1 MKQCRKIRHCF
12 CNLRVIGCFVRT
24 NELVFT
30 SAGKHVRLNCTNT
43 DSTVGVRLKY
53 GWREVML
60 FMNRN
65 RFLMIPLVLAVAGSM
80 GLSGCRKNSD
90 EENMVMDAGPSV
102 ETAVRTDIENVY
114 TAKGKI
120 ISGQESSMNVK
131 GASGSDALIIDQVYV
146 QVGDL
151 VKAGDVLYTLDLTD
165 TQKDLAMKEQQ
176 QAISDQQ
183 NALTQ
188 SANQR
193 ALSDAQ
199 AESGDQYTSGTNSL
213 LRSAEDTNK
222 AIEQQ
227 VQDQQKLQEYKD
239 EETRTKATYDLL
251 QSQVDSLQADA
262 DEKDAKLQ
270 SKQREYELQSK
281 QREYEKHM
289 IENSAAGSSSENEQ
303 KEEQGGQKQ
312 ESQGT
317 DLKTLEIQQL
327 EARYAA
333 EDAKAALTK
342 AQTALSEAKTAYE
355 TAKGKRET
363 YENTVK
369 SDQTATTSGVRALED
384 QGMAV
389 NKGNRS
395 VLSAEQAARNAIASQ
410 NLSHQSDLLTSES
423 EIAKLKEKLENGQV
437 IATMDGTVTAVN
449 VVAGQAYSGTDGVVL
464 DNLSKMKVSADIDEA
479 HIADLHVGT
488 RVRVKTDST
497 GAAELEG
504 TVTFTSPT
512 PTKETA
518 NTGSGT
524 GSSSS
529 SGNSQN
535 TKTRAT
541 YKVEVTLDEPNDRLR
556 IGMTA
561 NIDFIVASA
570 KNVIAVPTS
579 CLIDDGNG
587 NYFVNVVQGDA
598 SGASF
603 GTTGDGMTDGSA
615 GDMQDG
621 MTDAS
626 GDSSMGTA
634 TEVMVTT
641 GVADDYYTE
650 ITSGNIQEGEQ
661 IQSSMPYDSGD
672 YSDMMSGI
680 YDTQ

>member
-1 MKQCRKIRHCF
+1 
-12 CNLRVIGCFVRT
+12 
-24 NELVFT
+24 
-30 SAGKHVRLNCTNT
+30 
-43 DSTVGVRLKY
+43 
-53 GWREVML
+53 ML

-120 ISGQESSMNVK
+120 ISGQESSMNAK

-151 VKAGDVLYTLDLTD
+151 VKAGDILYTLDLTD

-193 ALSDAQ
+193 ALSEAQ
-199 AESGDQYTSGTNSL
+199 ADSGDQYTSGTNSL
-213 LRSAEDTNK
+213 IRSAEDTNK

-262 DEKDAKLQ
+262 DEKEAKLQ
-270 SKQREYELQSK
+270 ELQRDNAK
-281 QREYEKHM
+281 KTPD
-289 IENSAAGSSSENEQ
+289 AGSTEASLTEEERQ
-303 KEEQGGQKQ
+303 KLLRAGW
-312 ESQGT
+312 
-317 DLKTLEIQQL
+317 D
-327 EARYAA
+327 A

-342 AQTALSEAKTAYE
+342 AQTALSEAKAAYE
-355 TAKGKRET
+355 TAKGNRET

-529 SGNSQN
+529 SGNNQN

-561 NIDFIVASA
+561 SIDFIVASA

-587 NYFVNVVQGDA
+587 NYFVNVVQGDS
-598 SGASF
+598 SGASSAA
-603 GTTGDGMTDGSA
+603 TGDGMTEEPA

-626 GDSSMGTA
+626 GDASMGTA

-661 IQSSMPYDSGD
+661 IQSSMPQDSGD

>member
-1 MKQCRKIRHCF
+1 
-12 CNLRVIGCFVRT
+12 
-24 NELVFT
+24 
-30 SAGKHVRLNCTNT
+30 
-43 DSTVGVRLKY
+43 
-53 GWREVML
+53 ML

-65 RFLMIPLVLAVAGSM
+65 RFLMIPLVLAVAGSI

-120 ISGQESSMNVK
+120 ISGQESSMNAK

-193 ALSDAQ
+193 ALSEAQ
-199 AESGDQYTSGTNSL
+199 ADSGDQYTSGTNSL
-213 LRSAEDTNK
+213 IRSAEDTNK

-251 QSQVDSLQADA
+251 QTQVDSLQANA
-262 DEKDAKLQ
+262 DEKEAALQKLQ
-270 SKQREYELQSK
+270 RE
-281 QREYEKHM
+281 
-289 IENSAAGSSSENEQ
+289 NA
-303 KEEQGGQKQ
+303 
-312 ESQGT
+312 
-317 DLKTLEIQQL
+317 LKTPDSGSTEASLTEDERQAQL
-327 EARYAA
+327 RAGWDA
-333 EDAKAALTK
+333 EDAKNALTK
-342 AQTALSEAKTAYE
+342 AQTALTEAKAAYE
-355 TAKGKRET
+355 TAKGNRET

-561 NIDFIVASA
+561 SIDFIVASA

-587 NYFVNVVQGDA
+587 NYFVNVVQGDSSEA
-598 SGASF
+598 SS
-603 GTTGDGMTDGSA
+603 GTSGDGMTDGSA
-615 GDMQDG
+615 EDMQDG

-626 GDSSMGTA
+626 GDASMGTA

-661 IQSSMPYDSGD
+661 IQSSMPQGSGD

>member
-1 MKQCRKIRHCF
+1 
-12 CNLRVIGCFVRT
+12 
-24 NELVFT
+24 
-30 SAGKHVRLNCTNT
+30 
-43 DSTVGVRLKY
+43 
-53 GWREVML
+53 ML

-120 ISGQESSMNVK
+120 ISGQESSMNAK

-193 ALSDAQ
+193 ALSEAQ
-199 AESGDQYTSGTNSL
+199 ADSGDQYTSGTNSL
-213 LRSAEDTNK
+213 IRSAEDTNK

-251 QSQVDSLQADA
+251 QSQADSLQANA
-262 DEKDAKLQ
+262 DEKEAALQ
-270 SKQREYELQSK
+270 AKQREYEMQSK
-281 QREYEKHM
+281 QREYEKYM

-312 ESQGT
+312 EQGGQKQESQGT
-317 DLKTLEIQQL
+317 DLKTLEIQNL

-342 AQTALSEAKTAYE
+342 AQTALSEAKAAYE
-355 TAKGKRET
+355 TARGNRES

-449 VVAGQAYSGTDGVVL
+449 VIAGQAYSGTDGVVL

-497 GAAELEG
+497 GATELEG

-529 SGNSQN
+529 SGNNQN

-561 NIDFIVASA
+561 SIDFIVASA

-587 NYFVNVVQGDA
+587 NYFVNVVQGDSSEA
-598 SGASF
+598 SS
-603 GTTGDGMTDGSA
+603 GTSGDGMTDGSA
-615 GDMQDG
+615 EDMQDG

-626 GDSSMGTA
+626 GDASMGTA

-661 IQSSMPYDSGD
+661 IQSSMPQDSGD

>member
-1 MKQCRKIRHCF
+1 
-12 CNLRVIGCFVRT
+12 
-24 NELVFT
+24 
-30 SAGKHVRLNCTNT
+30 
-43 DSTVGVRLKY
+43 
-53 GWREVML
+53 ML

-120 ISGQESSMNVK
+120 ISGQESSMNAK

-193 ALSDAQ
+193 ALSEAQ
-199 AESGDQYTSGTNSL
+199 ADSGDQYTSGTNSL
-213 LRSAEDTNK
+213 IRSAEDTNK

-262 DEKDAKLQ
+262 DEKEAT
-270 SKQREYELQSK
+270 LQSK
-281 QREYEKHM
+281 QREYEKNM

-312 ESQGT
+312 EQGGQKQEQGGQKQESQGT
-317 DLKTLEIQQL
+317 DLKTLEIQKL
-327 EARYAA
+327 EASYAA

-342 AQTALSEAKTAYE
+342 AQTALSEAKAAYE

-529 SGNSQN
+529 SGNNQN

-561 NIDFIVASA
+561 SIDFIVASA

-587 NYFVNVVQGDA
+587 NYFVNVVQGD
-598 SGASF
+598 SSEASF

-615 GDMQDG
+615 EDMQDG

-626 GDSSMGTA
+626 GDASMGTA

>member
-1 MKQCRKIRHCF
+1 
-12 CNLRVIGCFVRT
+12 
-24 NELVFT
+24 
-30 SAGKHVRLNCTNT
+30 
-43 DSTVGVRLKY
+43 
-53 GWREVML
+53 ML

-213 LRSAEDTNK
+213 IRSAEDTNK

-262 DEKDAKLQ
+262 DEKEAKLQ
-270 SKQREYELQSK
+270 AKQRDYDEQMLK
-281 QREYEKHM
+281 
-289 IENSAAGSSSENEQ
+289 NGTVVSSEANAGAGNPGSESGLTE
-303 KEEQGGQKQ
+303 KEKEAK
-312 ESQGT
+312 
-317 DLKTLEIQQL
+317 DKLKQL
-327 EARYAA
+327 ETDKMKAGWDA

-661 IQSSMPYDSGD
+661 IQSSMPQDSGD

>member
-1 MKQCRKIRHCF
+1 
-12 CNLRVIGCFVRT
+12 
-24 NELVFT
+24 
-30 SAGKHVRLNCTNT
+30 
-43 DSTVGVRLKY
+43 
-53 GWREVML
+53 ML

-120 ISGQESSMNVK
+120 ISGQESSMNAK

-151 VKAGDVLYTLDLTD
+151 VKAGDILYTLDLTD

-193 ALSDAQ
+193 ALSEAQ
-199 AESGDQYTSGTNSL
+199 ADSGDQYTSGTNSL
-213 LRSAEDTNK
+213 IRSAEDTNK

-251 QSQVDSLQADA
+251 QSQVDSLQANA
-262 DEKDAKLQ
+262 DEKEAALQ
-270 SKQREYELQSK
+270 SKQRRYDELMLKNGTAASSGV
-281 QREYEKHM
+281 
-289 IENSAAGSSSENEQ
+289 NAGAAGTGGGAGSGTTGNTGSESGLTEQ
-303 KEEQGGQKQ
+303 EKEE
-312 ESQGT
+312 
-317 DLKTLEIQQL
+317 LKQL
-327 EARYAA
+327 ETDKMKAGWDA
-333 EDAKAALTK
+333 EDAKASLAKT
-342 AQTALSEAKTAYE
+342 QTALSEAKAAYE
-355 TAKGKRET
+355 TAKGNRET

-529 SGNSQN
+529 SGNNQN

-561 NIDFIVASA
+561 SIDFIVASA

-587 NYFVNVVQGDA
+587 NYFVNVVQGDS
-598 SGASF
+598 SGASSE
-603 GTTGDGMTDGSA
+603 TTGDGMTDGSA

-626 GDSSMGTA
+626 GDASMGTA

-661 IQSSMPYDSGD
+661 IQSSMPQDSGD

>member
-1 MKQCRKIRHCF
+1 
-12 CNLRVIGCFVRT
+12 
-24 NELVFT
+24 
-30 SAGKHVRLNCTNT
+30 
-43 DSTVGVRLKY
+43 
-53 GWREVML
+53 ML

-227 VQDQQKLQEYKD
+227 VQDQQKLQGYKD

-251 QSQVDSLQADA
+251 QSQVDSLQADT

-270 SKQREYELQSK
+270 ELTRRYDYLTLKSGTSASSAPNAGTGSTGGAATGTTG
-281 QREYEKHM
+281 
-289 IENSAAGSSSENEQ
+289 NSGSESGLTEQ
-303 KEEQGGQKQ
+303 EKEELKQLEFQKQ
-312 ESQGT
+312 EAGWAVT
-317 DLKTLEIQQL
+317 
-327 EARYAA
+327 
-333 EDAKAALTK
+333 DAKAALTK
-342 AQTALSEAKTAYE
+342 AQTALSEAKAAYE
-355 TAKGKRET
+355 TAKGNRET

-449 VVAGQAYSGTDGVVL
+449 VIAGQAYSGTDGVVL

-535 TKTRAT
+535 TKARAT

-615 GDMQDG
+615 EDMQDG

-626 GDSSMGTA
+626 GDSSVGTA

-661 IQSSMPYDSGD
+661 IQSGMPQDSGD

>member
-1 MKQCRKIRHCF
+1 
-12 CNLRVIGCFVRT
+12 
-24 NELVFT
+24 
-30 SAGKHVRLNCTNT
+30 
-43 DSTVGVRLKY
+43 
-53 GWREVML
+53 ML

-90 EENMVMDAGPSV
+90 EENMVMDTGPSV

-120 ISGQESSMNVK
+120 ISGQESSMNAK

-151 VKAGDVLYTLDLTD
+151 VKAGDILYTLDLTD

-193 ALSDAQ
+193 ALSEAQ
-199 AESGDQYTSGTNSL
+199 ADSGDQYTSGTNSL
-213 LRSAEDTNK
+213 IRSAEDTNK

-251 QSQVDSLQADA
+251 QSQADSLQVNA
-262 DEKDAKLQ
+262 DEKEAALQ
-270 SKQREYELQSK
+270 AKQRRYDELMLKNGTAASSGV
-281 QREYEKHM
+281 
-289 IENSAAGSSSENEQ
+289 NAGAAGTGGGAGSGTTGNTGSESGLTEQ
-303 KEEQGGQKQ
+303 EKEE
-312 ESQGT
+312 
-317 DLKTLEIQQL
+317 LKQL
-327 EARYAA
+327 ETDKMKAGWDA
-333 EDAKAALTK
+333 EDAKASLAKT
-342 AQTALSEAKTAYE
+342 QTALSEAKAAYE
-355 TAKGKRET
+355 TAKGNRET

-615 GDMQDG
+615 EDMQDG

-626 GDSSMGTA
+626 GDSTMGTA

-661 IQSSMPYDSGD
+661 IQSSMPQDSGD

>member
-1 MKQCRKIRHCF
+1 
-12 CNLRVIGCFVRT
+12 
-24 NELVFT
+24 
-30 SAGKHVRLNCTNT
+30 
-43 DSTVGVRLKY
+43 
-53 GWREVML
+53 ML

-213 LRSAEDTNK
+213 IRSAEDTNK

-251 QSQVDSLQADA
+251 QSQMDSLQADA
-262 DEKDAKLQ
+262 DEKDAALKD
-270 SKQREYELQSK
+270 KQRRYDEQMLKNGTVVSSEA
-281 QREYEKHM
+281 
-289 IENSAAGSSSENEQ
+289 NAGAGTPGGGAAGTTGNPGSESALTEQ
-303 KEEQGGQKQ
+303 EAKDK
-312 ESQGT
+312 
-317 DLKTLEIQQL
+317 LKQL
-327 EARYAA
+327 ETDKMKAGWDA

-342 AQTALSEAKTAYE
+342 AQTALSEAKAAYE
-355 TAKGKRET
+355 TAKGNRET

>member
-1 MKQCRKIRHCF
+1 
-12 CNLRVIGCFVRT
+12 
-24 NELVFT
+24 
-30 SAGKHVRLNCTNT
+30 
-43 DSTVGVRLKY
+43 
-53 GWREVML
+53 
-60 FMNRN
+60 MNRH
-65 RFLMIPLVLAVAGSM
+65 RFLIFPLTLALAGSM
-80 GLSGCRKNSD
+80 GLSACHKNDGDDMQVDVSSS
-90 EENMVMDAGPSV
+90 M

-131 GASGSDALIIDQVYV
+131 GAAGADAVVIDQVYV

-151 VKAGDVLYTLDLTD
+151 VKAGDVLYTIDTTD
-165 TQKDLAMKEQQ
+165 TERDLALKEQQ

-183 NALTQ
+183 NAIAQ
-188 SANQR
+188 SNNQR

-199 AESGDQYTSGTNSL
+199 ADSGDQYVTGTRDL
-213 LRSAEDTNK
+213 MRGAEDTNQ
-222 AIEQQ
+222 AIDQQ
-227 VQDQQKLQEYKD
+227 LQDQQKLQSYKD
-239 EETRTKATYDLL
+239 EETRTKAAQDAL
-251 QSQVDSLQADA
+251 QAQVDSLQADYDDKYA
-262 DEKDAKLQ
+262 HYQDLSRQAAMK
-270 SKQREYELQSK
+270 SSELG
-281 QREYEKHM
+281 
-289 IENSAAGSSSENEQ
+289 SASSNAGSTQSTNAGNTGSTQNGSAGSTGISPEAQ
-303 KEEQGGQKQ
+303 KELD
-312 ESQGT
+312 
-317 DLKTLEIQQL
+317 DLNREVMKAQWSS
-327 EARYAA
+327 
-333 EDAKAALTK
+333 EDAKDALAK
-342 AQTALSEAKTAYE
+342 AQTALSDAKTAYE
-355 TAKGKRET
+355 TAKSSRES
-363 YENTVK
+363 YESTVK
-369 SDQTATTSGVRALED
+369 ADQNSTTTDVRALED
-384 QGMAV
+384 QGTAV
-389 NKGNRS
+389 NKNNRA
-395 VLSAEQAARNAIASQ
+395 VLSAEQSARNAIASQ
-410 NLSHQSDLLTSES
+410 SLSHKSDTLTNES

-449 VVAGQAYSGTDGVVL
+449 VAAGQTYSGSDGVVL

-497 GAAELEG
+497 GQTQLEG

-512 PTKETA
+512 PTKETSNNA
-518 NTGSGT
+518 GTGTS

-529 SGNSQN
+529 SVNSQN

-561 NIDFIVASA
+561 TIDFIVASA

-587 NYFVNVVQGDA
+587 NYFVNVVGTGSAA
-598 SGASF
+598 SGGSDDLSDA
-603 GTTGDGMTDGSA
+603 MTDDQAEGDNADGTGTNAMQGSGAFGGSA
-615 GDMQDG
+615 QMDSADFS
-621 MTDAS
+621 S
-626 GDSSMGTA
+626 GEAMDT

-661 IQSSMPYDSGD
+661 LQGSLPGDSGD

>member
-1 MKQCRKIRHCF
+1 
-12 CNLRVIGCFVRT
+12 
-24 NELVFT
+24 
-30 SAGKHVRLNCTNT
+30 
-43 DSTVGVRLKY
+43 
-53 GWREVML
+53 ML

-120 ISGQESSMNVK
+120 ISGQESSMNAK

-193 ALSDAQ
+193 ALSEAQ

-262 DEKDAKLQ
+262 DEKEATLQ
-270 SKQREYELQSK
+270 SKQK
-281 QREYEKHM
+281 EYEKKM

-312 ESQGT
+312 EQGGQKQESQGT
-317 DLKTLEIQQL
+317 DLKTLELQKL
-327 EARYAA
+327 EASYAA
-333 EDAKAALTK
+333 EDAKTALTK
-342 AQTALSEAKTAYE
+342 AQTALSEAKAAYE
-355 TAKGKRET
+355 TAKGNRET

-449 VVAGQAYSGTDGVVL
+449 VIAGQAYSGTDGVVL

-529 SGNSQN
+529 SGNNQN

-561 NIDFIVASA
+561 SIDFIVASA

>member
-1 MKQCRKIRHCF
+1 
-12 CNLRVIGCFVRT
+12 
-24 NELVFT
+24 
-30 SAGKHVRLNCTNT
+30 
-43 DSTVGVRLKY
+43 
-53 GWREVML
+53 
-60 FMNRN
+60 MNRH
-65 RFLMIPLVLAVAGSM
+65 RFLIFPLALALAGSM
-80 GLSGCRKNSD
+80 GLSACHKND
-90 EENMVMDAGPSV
+90 GDDMQTDAGPSI

-131 GASGSDALIIDQVYV
+131 GAAGSDAVVIDQVYV

-151 VKAGDVLYTLDLTD
+151 VKAGDVLYTIDTTD
-165 TQKDLAMKEQQ
+165 TERDLALKERQ

-183 NALTQ
+183 NAITQ
-188 SANQR
+188 SNNQR

-199 AESGDQYTSGTNSL
+199 ADSGDQYVTGTRDL
-213 LRSAEDTNK
+213 MRGAEDTNQ
-222 AIEQQ
+222 ALGQQ
-227 VQDQQKLQEYKD
+227 LQDQQKLQDYKD
-239 EETRTKATYDLL
+239 EETRTKATQDAL
-251 QSQVDSLQADA
+251 QAQVDALQADYDDKYA
-262 DEKDAKLQ
+262 HYQDLSRQAEMK
-270 SKQREYELQSK
+270 SSELGTAST
-281 QREYEKHM
+281 
-289 IENSAAGSSSENEQ
+289 NAAGTAS
-303 KEEQGGQKQ
+303 
-312 ESQGT
+312 SQGT
-317 DLKTLEIQQL
+317 AQNANAGSTGISAEAQKELDDLNREVMKAQWSSD
-327 EARYAA
+327 
-333 EDAKAALTK
+333 DAKNALAR
-342 AQTALSEAKTAYE
+342 AQTALSDAKTAYE
-355 TAKGKRET
+355 TAKGNRET

-369 SDQTATTSGVRALED
+369 ADQNSTTTDVRALED
-384 QGMAV
+384 QGTTV
-389 NKGNRS
+389 NKNNRS
-395 VLSAEQAARNAIASQ
+395 VLSAEQSARNAIASQ
-410 NLSHQSDLLTSES
+410 SLSHESDTLSNES

-449 VVAGQAYSGTDGVVL
+449 VSAGQTYSGSDGVVL

-497 GAAELEG
+497 GQTELEG

-512 PTKETA
+512 PTKETSNSA
-518 NTGSGT
+518 GTGAS

-535 TKTRAT
+535 TMTRAT

-561 NIDFIVASA
+561 TIDFIVASA

-587 NYFVNVVQGDA
+587 NYFVNVVGSGAAAPGETGDA
-598 SGASF
+598 ADSM
-603 GTTGDGMTDGSA
+603 TGDGTGAAATDAGSGDAAQGSGAFGGSA
-615 GDMQDG
+615 Q
-621 MTDAS
+621 TD
-626 GDSSMGTA
+626 DSSSEGAMNT

-661 IQSSMPYDSGD
+661 LQSSTPADSGD

>member
-1 MKQCRKIRHCF
+1 MIKQCRIHGHCF
-12 CNLRVIGCFVRT
+12 CNLWVIGCFVRT

-30 SAGKHVRLNCTNT
+30 RAGKHVRLNCTNT

-193 ALSDAQ
+193 ALSEAQ

-262 DEKDAKLQ
+262 DEKEAALQKLQ
-270 SKQREYELQSK
+270 RDNALKTPD
-281 QREYEKHM
+281 
-289 IENSAAGSSSENEQ
+289 AGSTEASLTEEERQ
-303 KEEQGGQKQ
+303 KLLRAGW
-312 ESQGT
+312 
-317 DLKTLEIQQL
+317 D
-327 EARYAA
+327 A

-342 AQTALSEAKTAYE
+342 AQTALSEAKAAYE
-355 TAKGKRET
+355 TAKGNRET

>member
-1 MKQCRKIRHCF
+1 
-12 CNLRVIGCFVRT
+12 
-24 NELVFT
+24 
-30 SAGKHVRLNCTNT
+30 
-43 DSTVGVRLKY
+43 
-53 GWREVML
+53 ML

-193 ALSDAQ
+193 ALTEAQ

-227 VQDQQKLQEYKD
+227 VQDQQKLQGYKD

-270 SKQREYELQSK
+270 ELTRRYDYLTLKSGT
-281 QREYEKHM
+281 
-289 IENSAAGSSSENEQ
+289 SASPAPNAGTGSTEGAASGTTVNPSSESGLTEQ
-303 KEEQGGQKQ
+303 EKEELKQLEFQKQ
-312 ESQGT
+312 EAGWAVT
-317 DLKTLEIQQL
+317 
-327 EARYAA
+327 
-333 EDAKAALTK
+333 DAKAALTK
-342 AQTALSEAKTAYE
+342 AQTALSEAKAAYE
-355 TAKGKRET
+355 TAKGNRET

-369 SDQTATTSGVRALED
+369 SDQTSTTSGVRALED

-603 GTTGDGMTDGSA
+603 GTTGDGLTDGSA

-661 IQSSMPYDSGD
+661 IQSSMPQDSGD

>member
-1 MKQCRKIRHCF
+1 MKQCRKIRRCF

-120 ISGQESSMNVK
+120 ISGQESSMNAK

-151 VKAGDVLYTLDLTD
+151 VKAGDILYTLDLTD

-193 ALSDAQ
+193 ALSEAQ
-199 AESGDQYTSGTNSL
+199 ADSGDQYTSGTNSL
-213 LRSAEDTNK
+213 LRNAEDTNK

-239 EETRTKATYDLL
+239 EETRTKANYDLL

-262 DEKDAKLQ
+262 DEKDAALQ
-270 SKQREYELQSK
+270 AKQRDYDEQMLK
-281 QREYEKHM
+281 
-289 IENSAAGSSSENEQ
+289 NGTVVSSEANAGAGNPGSESGLTE
-303 KEEQGGQKQ
+303 KEKEAK
-312 ESQGT
+312 
-317 DLKTLEIQQL
+317 DKLKQL
-327 EARYAA
+327 ETDKMKAGWDA

-661 IQSSMPYDSGD
+661 IQSSMPQDSGD

>member
-1 MKQCRKIRHCF
+1 
-12 CNLRVIGCFVRT
+12 
-24 NELVFT
+24 
-30 SAGKHVRLNCTNT
+30 
-43 DSTVGVRLKY
+43 
-53 GWREVML
+53 ML

-120 ISGQESSMNVK
+120 ISGQESSMNAK

-193 ALSDAQ
+193 ALSEAQ
-199 AESGDQYTSGTNSL
+199 ADSGDQYTSGTNSL
-213 LRSAEDTNK
+213 IRSAEDTNK

-251 QSQVDSLQADA
+251 QSQADSLQANA
-262 DEKDAKLQ
+262 DEKEAALQ
-270 SKQREYELQSK
+270 AKQREYEMQSK
-281 QREYEKHM
+281 QREYEKYM

-312 ESQGT
+312 EQGGQKQESQGT
-317 DLKTLEIQQL
+317 DLKTLEIQNL

-342 AQTALSEAKTAYE
+342 AQTALSEAKAAYE
-355 TAKGKRET
+355 TARGNRES

-449 VVAGQAYSGTDGVVL
+449 VIAGQAYSGTDGVVL

-529 SGNSQN
+529 SGNNQN

-561 NIDFIVASA
+561 SIDFIVASA

-587 NYFVNVVQGDA
+587 NYFVNVVQGDSSEA
-598 SGASF
+598 SS
-603 GTTGDGMTDGSA
+603 GTSGDGMTDGSA
-615 GDMQDG
+615 EDMQDG

-626 GDSSMGTA
+626 GDASMGTA

-661 IQSSMPYDSGD
+661 IQSSMPQDSGD

>member
-1 MKQCRKIRHCF
+1 M
-12 CNLRVIGCFVRT
+12 
-24 NELVFT
+24 
-30 SAGKHVRLNCTNT
+30 
-43 DSTVGVRLKY
+43 
-53 GWREVML
+53 
-60 FMNRN
+60 
-65 RFLMIPLVLAVAGSM
+65 
-80 GLSGCRKNSD
+80 
-90 EENMVMDAGPSV
+90 
-102 ETAVRTDIENVY
+102 
-114 TAKGKI
+114 
-120 ISGQESSMNVK
+120 
-131 GASGSDALIIDQVYV
+131 
-146 QVGDL
+146 
-151 VKAGDVLYTLDLTD
+151 KAGWD
-165 TQKDLAMKEQQ
+165 
-176 QAISDQQ
+176 
-183 NALTQ
+183 
-188 SANQR
+188 
-193 ALSDAQ
+193 
-199 AESGDQYTSGTNSL
+199 
-213 LRSAEDTNK
+213 
-222 AIEQQ
+222 
-227 VQDQQKLQEYKD
+227 
-239 EETRTKATYDLL
+239 
-251 QSQVDSLQADA
+251 
-262 DEKDAKLQ
+262 
-270 SKQREYELQSK
+270 
-281 QREYEKHM
+281 
-289 IENSAAGSSSENEQ
+289 
-303 KEEQGGQKQ
+303 
-312 ESQGT
+312 
-317 DLKTLEIQQL
+317 
-327 EARYAA
+327 A
-333 EDAKAALTK
+333 EDAKASLAKT
-342 AQTALSEAKTAYE
+342 QTALSEAKAAYE
-355 TAKGKRET
+355 TAKGNRET

-449 VVAGQAYSGTDGVVL
+449 VIAGQAYSGTDGVVL

-529 SGNSQN
+529 SGNNQN

-561 NIDFIVASA
+561 SIDFIVASA

-587 NYFVNVVQGDA
+587 NYFVNVVQGDSSEA
-598 SGASF
+598 SS
-603 GTTGDGMTDGSA
+603 GTSGDGMTDGSA
-615 GDMQDG
+615 EDMQDG

-626 GDSSMGTA
+626 GDASMGTA

>member
-1 MKQCRKIRHCF
+1 M
-12 CNLRVIGCFVRT
+12 
-24 NELVFT
+24 
-30 SAGKHVRLNCTNT
+30 
-43 DSTVGVRLKY
+43 
-53 GWREVML
+53 
-60 FMNRN
+60 
-65 RFLMIPLVLAVAGSM
+65 
-80 GLSGCRKNSD
+80 
-90 EENMVMDAGPSV
+90 
-102 ETAVRTDIENVY
+102 
-114 TAKGKI
+114 
-120 ISGQESSMNVK
+120 
-131 GASGSDALIIDQVYV
+131 
-146 QVGDL
+146 
-151 VKAGDVLYTLDLTD
+151 
-165 TQKDLAMKEQQ
+165 
-176 QAISDQQ
+176 
-183 NALTQ
+183 
-188 SANQR
+188 
-193 ALSDAQ
+193 
-199 AESGDQYTSGTNSL
+199 
-213 LRSAEDTNK
+213 
-222 AIEQQ
+222 
-227 VQDQQKLQEYKD
+227 
-239 EETRTKATYDLL
+239 
-251 QSQVDSLQADA
+251 
-262 DEKDAKLQ
+262 
-270 SKQREYELQSK
+270 
-281 QREYEKHM
+281 
-289 IENSAAGSSSENEQ
+289 
-303 KEEQGGQKQ
+303 
-312 ESQGT
+312 
-317 DLKTLEIQQL
+317 
-327 EARYAA
+327 
-333 EDAKAALTK
+333 
-342 AQTALSEAKTAYE
+342 
-355 TAKGKRET
+355 
-363 YENTVK
+363 K

-529 SGNSQN
+529 SGNNQN

-561 NIDFIVASA
+561 SIDFIVASA

-587 NYFVNVVQGDA
+587 NYFVNVVQGDS

-626 GDSSMGTA
+626 GDASMGTA

>member
-1 MKQCRKIRHCF
+1 
-12 CNLRVIGCFVRT
+12 
-24 NELVFT
+24 
-30 SAGKHVRLNCTNT
+30 
-43 DSTVGVRLKY
+43 
-53 GWREVML
+53 
-60 FMNRN
+60 MNRH
-65 RFLMIPLVLAVAGSM
+65 RFLIFPLALAVAGSM
-80 GLSGCRKNSD
+80 GLSACHKNDSD
-90 EENMVMDAGPSV
+90 DMQADAGPSI

-131 GASGSDALIIDQVYV
+131 GGAGSDAVIIDQVYV

-151 VKAGDVLYTLDLTD
+151 VKAGDVLYTIDTTD
-165 TQKDLAMKEQQ
+165 TERDLALKEEQ

-183 NALTQ
+183 NAIAQ
-188 SANQR
+188 SNNQR

-199 AESGDQYTSGTNSL
+199 ADSGDQYVTGTRDL
-213 LRSAEDTNK
+213 MRGAEDTNQ
-222 AIEQQ
+222 ALDQQ
-227 VQDQQKLQEYKD
+227 LQDQQKLQSYKD
-239 EETRTKATYDLL
+239 EEIRTKAAQDAL
-251 QSQVDSLQADA
+251 QAQVDSLQADYDDKYA
-262 DEKDAKLQ
+262 HYQDLSRQAAMKSSELGAASSNAGSTQSTNAGNTGSTQNGSAGSTGISPEAQKELDDLNREVMKAQWSLDDAK
-270 SKQREYELQSK
+270 
-281 QREYEKHM
+281 
-289 IENSAAGSSSENEQ
+289 
-303 KEEQGGQKQ
+303 
-312 ESQGT
+312 T
-317 DLKTLEIQQL
+317 
-327 EARYAA
+327 
-333 EDAKAALTK
+333 ALAK
-342 AQTALSEAKTAYE
+342 AQTALSDAKTAYE
-355 TAKGKRET
+355 TAKSSRES
-363 YENTVK
+363 YESTVK
-369 SDQTATTSGVRALED
+369 ADQNTTTTDVRALED
-384 QGMAV
+384 QGTAV
-389 NKGNRS
+389 NKSNRA
-395 VLSAEQAARNAIASQ
+395 VLSAEQSARNAIASQ
-410 NLSHQSDLLTSES
+410 SLSHKSDTLTNES

-449 VVAGQAYSGTDGVVL
+449 VAAGQTYSGSDGVVL

-497 GAAELEG
+497 GQTQLEG

-512 PTKETA
+512 PTKETSNNA
-518 NTGSGT
+518 GT
-524 GSSSS
+524 GTSSSSSS

-561 NIDFIVASA
+561 TIDFIVASA

-587 NYFVNVVQGDA
+587 NYFVNVVGNGSAASDGSDDLSDAMANDQAAGDNA
-598 SGASF
+598 DGAGNDVMQESGAF
-603 GTTGDGMTDGSA
+603 GGSA
-615 GDMQDG
+615 QMDS
-621 MTDAS
+621 A
-626 GDSSMGTA
+626 DSSSGEAMDT

-661 IQSSMPYDSGD
+661 LQGSLPGDSGD

>member
-1 MKQCRKIRHCF
+1 
-12 CNLRVIGCFVRT
+12 
-24 NELVFT
+24 
-30 SAGKHVRLNCTNT
+30 
-43 DSTVGVRLKY
+43 
-53 GWREVML
+53 ML

-120 ISGQESSMNVK
+120 ISGQESSMNAK

-151 VKAGDVLYTLDLTD
+151 VKAGDILYTLDLTD

-193 ALSDAQ
+193 ALSEAQ
-199 AESGDQYTSGTNSL
+199 ADSGDQYTSGTNSL
-213 LRSAEDTNK
+213 IRSAEDTNK

-251 QSQVDSLQADA
+251 QSQVDSLQANA
-262 DEKDAKLQ
+262 DEKEAALQKLQ
-270 SKQREYELQSK
+270 RENALK
-281 QREYEKHM
+281 TPD
-289 IENSAAGSSSENEQ
+289 AGSTKASQ
-303 KEEQGGQKQ
+303 TEEELRAGW
-312 ESQGT
+312 
-317 DLKTLEIQQL
+317 D
-327 EARYAA
+327 A

-342 AQTALSEAKTAYE
+342 AQTALTEAKAAYE
-355 TAKGKRET
+355 TARGNRET

-529 SGNSQN
+529 SGNNQN

-561 NIDFIVASA
+561 SIDFIVASA

-587 NYFVNVVQGDA
+587 NYFVNVVQGDSSEA
-598 SGASF
+598 SS
-603 GTTGDGMTDGSA
+603 GTSGDGMTDGSA
-615 GDMQDG
+615 EDMQDG

-626 GDSSMGTA
+626 GDASMGTA

-661 IQSSMPYDSGD
+661 IQSSMPQDSGD